1 MKSFEKLRA
10 AIVGYGSIGRR
21 HAENLKKLGVDRLVV
36 VRRPSGRNPAFV
48 PPEGACV
55 VASHAEAI
63 AEGVDFAV
71 ISNPTRLHVDSA
83 RPYLAA
89 DIPIL
94 MEKPISDCAA
104 DARQLAEEAS
114 RRGLAASMAYCL
126 RYHPAYVAA
135 REALRAGAIGR
146 VLYAKAWFE
155 SYLPAWHPWEDYRQS
170 YAARKDLGGGALR
183 TLDHEIDFLNWCLG
197 DPQAVMGS
205 SRRTGALDGDADD
218 HAALLIRYAAGATA
232 TVQLSLCRR
241 DRSRGFEFVGEQ
253 GTLRY
258 RWEEEKLLVVG
269 ADGTSVSVLLD
280 HRGYDLNQMYVD
292 LMADFLEMLSGNPCG
307 ACADLQAG
315 VRAIEVCC
323 QAEARSFSVPED
335 SRGTVTQTV
344 DPPLNRAGG

>member
-1 MKSFEKLRA
+1 MKQYQQLRG
-10 AIVGYGSIGRR
+10 AIVGFGSIGRR
-21 HAENLKKLGVDRLVV
+21 HAENLKKLGVECLVV
-36 VRRPSGRNPAFV
+36 VRRPSGRNPAFT
-48 PPEGACV
+48 PPEGACI

-63 AEGVDFAV
+63 AEGLDFAV
-71 ISNPTRLHVDSA
+71 ICNPTRFHVDSA
-83 RPYLAA
+83 LPYLAA
-89 DIPIL
+89 GIPIL
-94 MEKPISDCAA
+94 MEKPISDRCE

-114 RRGLAASMAYCL
+114 RRGLPACMAYCM
-126 RYHPAYVAA
+126 RYHPAYAAA
-135 REALRAGAIGR
+135 REAVRAGTIGR

-197 DPQAVMGS
+197 TPQAVVGS
-205 SRRTGALDGDADD
+205 SRRSGALDGDVDD
-218 HAALLIRYAAGATA
+218 HASLLIRYPGGAIA

-258 RWEEEKLLVVG
+258 RWEEEKLLAVG
-269 ADGTSVSVLLD
+269 ADGTNASVLLD

-292 LMADFLEMLSGNPCG
+292 LLADFLGTLAGNPSG
-307 ACADLQAG
+307 AGADLQAG

-323 QAEARSFSVPED
+323 QAESHSFCSNEHDHGV
-335 SRGTVTQTV
+335 S
-344 DPPLNRAGG
+344 